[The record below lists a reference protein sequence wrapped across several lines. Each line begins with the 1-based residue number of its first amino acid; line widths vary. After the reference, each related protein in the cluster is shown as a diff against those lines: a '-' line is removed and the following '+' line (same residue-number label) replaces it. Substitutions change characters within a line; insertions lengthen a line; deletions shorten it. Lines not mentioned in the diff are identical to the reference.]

1 MASHQRSTVR
11 CPFLLLLAAFGALA
25 LLISISC
32 SPNSQLIEAA
42 SRGETKKVKALLD
55 AEADVEA
62 KNNNGHTALMLAA
75 LSGNT
80 DTAKALLEAGADLEA
95 KNNNGGTALMSA
107 AQQGH
112 TEIVELLKKAGVKE

>member
-42 SRGETKKVKALLD
+42 SRGETEKVKALLD
-55 AEADVEA
+55 AETDVEA
-62 KNNNGHTALMLAA
+62 KNNNGHTALMLAG
-75 LSGNT
+75 LSGHT
-80 DTAKALLEAGADLEA
+80 ETVAALLEAGAPPTW
-95 KNNNGGTALMSA
+95 KRRITTAIP
-107 AQQGH
+107 H
-112 TEIVELLKKAGVKE
+112 